1 MAKMKYYTVVL
12 DGIDKSGKD
21 LIVYKFKVN
30 G

>member
-1 MAKMKYYTVVL
+1 MAKMKYYTVL
-12 DGIDKSGKD
+12 DGIDKFGKD